1 MHGGFASIVTLSLF
15 LRVVLCDYGTNFA
28 LSKTW
33 TGNDFLSN
41 DWDWFTSV
49 DPTNGRVNY
58 VSQAEALQE
67 GLAYGAFFT
76 CHFLAIRVGLNMYR
90 SQSMTLYFSCV
101 RMM

>member
-1 MHGGFASIVTLSLF
+1 MHVGFASIFALSLS
-15 LRVVLCDYGTNFA
+15 LRVALCDDGTTFT

-33 TGNDFLSN
+33 IGNDFLSD

-67 GLAYGAFFT
+67 GLAYSAFFT
-76 CHFLAIRVGLNMYR
+76 CLFLAIRV
-90 SQSMTLYFSCV
+90 V
-101 RMM
+101 

>member
-1 MHGGFASIVTLSLF
+1 MLVGFASFVTLSLS
-15 LRVVLCDYGTNFA
+15 LQVALCDSGTTFTF
-28 LSKTW
+28 SKTW
-33 TGNDFLSN
+33 IGNDFLSD

-76 CHFLAIRVGLNMYR
+76 CLSLTIRVG
-90 SQSMTLYFSCV
+90 
-101 RMM
+101 

>member
-1 MHGGFASIVTLSLF
+1 MRVGFASIVTLSLSV
-15 LRVVLCDYGTNFA
+15 RVAICGNDTTFT

-33 TGNDFLSN
+33 IGNDFLSN

-67 GLAYGAFFT
+67 GLAYGAFL
-76 CHFLAIRVGLNMYR
+76 CL
-90 SQSMTLYFSCV
+90 FSSLSD
-101 RMM
+101 

>member
-1 MHGGFASIVTLSLF
+1 MHVGFASIVAVSLSL
-15 LRVVLCDYGTNFA
+15 RVALCDDGTTFT

-33 TGNDFLSN
+33 IGNDFLSD

-67 GLAYGAFFT
+67 GLAYSAFFT
-76 CHFLAIRVGLNMYR
+76 CLSLAIRV
-90 SQSMTLYFSCV
+90 V
-101 RMM
+101 

>member
-1 MHGGFASIVTLSLF
+1 MHVGFASIVTLSLS
-15 LRVVLCDYGTNFA
+15 LRVALCDYGTTFT

-33 TGNDFLSN
+33 IGNDFLSS
-41 DWDWFTSV
+41 DWDWFTLV

-76 CHFLAIRVGLNMYR
+76 CLFLAIRVG
-90 SQSMTLYFSCV
+90 
-101 RMM
+101 